1 MRHPWLGIA
10 TLAGVLMTAVVAAE
24 PTAVSSPRARLLDVR
39 GAVVVSGASGPATT
53 AVAPGQALAA
63 GTKLTLEKGGSALL
77 LLDDGQP
84 VQLQGPIEY
93 TVPPK
98 TAPAPAGAA
107 PGLLDMLWGRLRTL
121 ADSSNLAESAA
132 GRVRGGGPELVY
144 PIGAIVETEPTFR
157 WSTQENSRQYRVT
170 VRSLEGKDLASAT
183 VDSCEFRVP
192 AKTLSPGEMYTW
204 EVVPLVGAKP
214 AGVSQGFFELPAEST
229 LNDATRDLAAI
240 RKQYG
245 EQLPAPVALL
255 AEGAYLESKE
265 LLGGALHAYR
275 RALAAQ
281 PTGTLAELCRRAAES
296 VEKRLEK

>member
-1 MRHPWLGIA
+1 MRHPWLGVA
-10 TLAGVLMTAVVAAE
+10 TLAGVLLTAAVAAE
-24 PTAVSSPRARLLDVR
+24 PAAVPSPRARLLDVR
-39 GAVVVSGASGPATT
+39 GAVVVSAPAGPPTT
-53 AVAPGQALAA
+53 VVAPGQALAA

-84 VQLQGPIEY
+84 VQLQGPAEY
-93 TVPPK
+93 TVPEK
-98 TAPAPAGAA
+98 TAPAPAGEG
-107 PGLLDMLWGRLRTL
+107 PGLLNMLWGRLRTL

-132 GRVRGGGPELVY
+132 GRVRGGGPDLVY

-157 WSTQENSRQYRVT
+157 WGAQESSKQYRVT
-170 VRSLEGKDLASAT
+170 VRSLEGKDLAAAT

-192 AKTLSPGEMYTW
+192 PKTLAPGEMYTW
-204 EVVPLVGAKP
+204 EVVPLVASKP
-214 AGVSQGFFELPAEST
+214 SGVSQGFFELPADAT
-229 LNDATRDLAAI
+229 LSDVTRDLAAI

-245 EQLPAPVALL
+245 EKLPAPVALL

-265 LLGGALHAYR
+265 LLGAALDAYR

-281 PTGTLAELCRRAAES
+281 PEGKLAELCRRAAES